1 MTQQNGIDEWI
12 EVTEYF
18 RYIEDMIERNFK
30 QNYGISLRE
39 FYVLYELYKAKD
51 KKYKINDLIKEVK
64 LSQSAMSRLIDRLR
78 SPKKA
83 FIYKDMSKEDQRAT
97 YIYLT
102 EKGNNI
108 IQTLM
113 SDYRKLIVK
122 VNIEDIEMLVRKVKD
137 ANPS

>member
-1 MTQQNGIDEWI
+1 
-12 EVTEYF
+12 
-18 RYIEDMIERNFK
+18 
-30 QNYGISLRE
+30 
-39 FYVLYELYKAKD
+39 
-51 KKYKINDLIKEVK
+51 
-64 LSQSAMSRLIDRLR
+64 
-78 SPKKA
+78 
-83 FIYKDMSKEDQRAT
+83 MSKEDQRAT

>member
-1 MTQQNGIDEWI
+1 
-12 EVTEYF
+12 
-18 RYIEDMIERNFK
+18 
-30 QNYGISLRE
+30 
-39 FYVLYELYKAKD
+39 
-51 KKYKINDLIKEVK
+51 
-64 LSQSAMSRLIDRLR
+64 MSRLIDRLR

-83 FIYKDMSKEDQRAT
+83 FICKDMSKEDQRAT

-122 VNIEDIEMLVRKVKD
+122 VNIEDIEMLVKGEGCQSILKV
-137 ANPS
+137 SE